1 LQLLSSAD
9 QADERRVPP
18 DILRANGIAP
28 QPARAQ
34 LPPASVKRAGVGASK
49 ENEPLVKKGSLLKG
63 KGNAKKRVKREVLA
77 DDDAID
83 LTQASPAPRRKRVK
97 LAGFVQG
104 EVIDLT

>member
-1 LQLLSSAD
+1 
-9 QADERRVPP
+9 V
-18 DILRANGIAP
+18 
-28 QPARAQ
+28 QP
-34 LPPASVKRAGVGASK
+34 PPASVKRAGVRASK
-49 ENEPLVKKGSLLKG
+49 ENEPLVKKDPLLKG
-63 KGNAKKRVKREVLA
+63 KGNARKRVKRELLA